1 MAKDTKLIIVESPT
15 KARTLGKFLG
25 SGYKIEASNG
35 HVRDLPKSKIGI
47 DVEHNFEPV
56 YDVPKD
62 KKEIVDR
69 LKKDAKAAGDVY
81 LATDPDREGEAIA
94 WHISHLID
102 SKNPKRISFHEIT
115 ESAVKEALSH
125 PQPLNLNLV
134 DAQQARRVLDRLVG
148 YKLSP
153 LLWRKVRIGLSAGRV
168 QSVALRLIVDRER
181 EIEKFVPEEYW
192 SLLAKVKKGADEFV
206 AAVIKKKN
214 DKLEVK
220 NQAEAEKIE
229 KDLRAATLKVAD
241 VKDSEAKRS
250 PYPPFTTS
258 SLQQTAANRLGFTS
272 KKTMMLAQQLYEG
285 IELGSE
291 GHTGLI
297 SYMRTDSVNLS
308 TQAIE
313 QARGFIGLKY
323 GKEYVPGEVRVYKAK
338 SKNAQEA
345 HEAIRPTLASRTPES
360 LKGYLSKD
368 QYRLY
373 ELIWQRFLACQ
384 MADANYAKRRID
396 IAADEYLMRASGSK
410 LKFAGFLKVYEVPTE
425 EETTDDEEGRLN
437 EILPNLAIG
446 DVVDLM
452 DLLKEQHFTEPPAR
466 YSEATLIKALEEYGI
481 GRPSTYAPIIST
493 IIERRY
499 VEREQR
505 RLSPTPL
512 GVAVNDFLVANFP
525 NIVDLNFTAKM
536 EDDLDEV
543 ADGKV
548 KWQPLISEFYGP
560 FEKHL
565 ETVGETAAR
574 VKIEAEETGEMC
586 PECGKPVVI
595 RIGRFGK
602 FLACS
607 GYPECK
613 YTAKYMEKVEAKC
626 PEDGGDIVL
635 LRTKRGR
642 PFYGCSNYPTCKF
655 MSWTIP
661 GKEGESSDAG
671 AAKPQRVTRK
681 AAGKGK
687 TTTKRGGRKTTAKK

>member
-1 MAKDTKLIIVESPT
+1 MAKDTTLIIVESPT
-15 KARTLGKFLG
+15 KARTLGRFLG
-25 SGYKIEASNG
+25 SDYKIEASNG
-35 HVRDLPKSKIGI
+35 HVRDLPKSKLGI
-47 DVEHNFEPV
+47 EVEHNFEPI

-62 KKEIVDR
+62 KKEIVAR
-69 LKKDAKAAGDVY
+69 LRKEAKSAGEVY

-94 WHISHLID
+94 WHISHLLGKRD
-102 SKNPKRISFHEIT
+102 PKRISFHEIT
-115 ESAVKEALSH
+115 ELAVQDALKH
-125 PQPLNLNLV
+125 PHPLNLNLV

-181 EIEKFVPEEYW
+181 EIERFVPEEYW
-192 SLLAKVKKGADEFV
+192 SLLAKVKRGKDEFL
-206 AAVIKKKN
+206 AAVIKKDN
-214 DKLEVK
+214 EKLEIKSQSEADRVE
-220 NQAEAEKIE
+220 NDLSSAE
-229 KDLRAATLKVAD
+229 LKVVD
-241 VKDSEAKRS
+241 VKDSEARRS

-258 SLQQTAANRLGFTS
+258 SFQQAAANRLGFTS

-291 GHTGLI
+291 GPVGLI
-297 SYMRTDSVNLS
+297 TYMRTDSVNL
-308 TQAIE
+308 A
-313 QARGFIGLKY
+313 APAVDAVRGFIGEKY
-323 GKEYVPGEVRVYKAK
+323 GNQYVPASARVYKAK

-360 LKGYLSKD
+360 VKNHLNKD
-368 QYRLY
+368 QHRLY
-373 ELIWQRFLACQ
+373 ELIWQRFVACQ

-396 IAADEYLMRASGSK
+396 IAVGEYLMRASGSK
-410 LKFAGFLKVYEVPTE
+410 LKFAGFLKVYEVVSE
-425 EETTDDEEGRLN
+425 EESMSDDEDGRLN
-437 EILPNLAIG
+437 EILPNLVIG
-446 DVVDLM
+446 DMVELL

-481 GRPSTYAPIIST
+481 GRPSTYAPTIST
-493 IIERRY
+493 IIDRRY

-505 RLSPTPL
+505 RLSPTSL
-512 GVAVNDFLVANFP
+512 GVAVTDFLVANFS

-548 KWQPLISEFYGP
+548 KWQPLVSEFYGP

-565 ETVGETAAR
+565 EDVTETAAR
-574 VKIEAEETGEMC
+574 VKIEAEETGEVC
-586 PECGKPVVI
+586 PECSKPVVI

-607 GYPECK
+607 GYPDCK

-626 PEDGGDIVL
+626 PDDGGDVVL

-642 PFYGCSNYPTCKF
+642 PFYGCSNYPSCKF
-655 MSWTIP
+655 MSWTKP
-661 GKEGESSDAG
+661 G
-671 AAKPQRVTRK
+671 AAGENGSEMAKP
-681 AAGKGK
+681 
-687 TTTKRGGRKTTAKK
+687 KRTAKKSFGRVKKAAVRKKAVPNKK

>member
-1 MAKDTKLIIVESPT
+1 MAKDTKLVIVESPT

-25 SGYKIEASNG
+25 SNFKIEASNG

-47 DVEHNFEPV
+47 DIEHNFEPV

-62 KKEIVDR
+62 KKDIVAR
-69 LKKDAKAAGDVY
+69 LKKDAKAAGEVY

-102 SKNPKRISFHEIT
+102 SKDPKRISFHEIT
-115 ESAVKEALSH
+115 ESAVKEALAH
-125 PQPLNLNLV
+125 PQSLNLNLI

-168 QSVALRLIVDRER
+168 QSVALRLVVDRER
-181 EIEKFVPEEYW
+181 EIEAFKPEEYW
-192 SLLAKVKKGADEFV
+192 SLEAKVRHEKDEFI
-206 AAVIKKKN
+206 AAVIKKK
-214 DKLEVK
+214 DQKLGVK
-220 NQAEAEKIE
+220 NQKEAEKIE
-229 KDLRAATLKVAD
+229 SDLKAATLTVAEL
-241 VKDSEAKRS
+241 KDSEAKRS

-297 SYMRTDSVNLS
+297 TYMRTDSVNLS
-308 TQAIE
+308 AQAVQ
-313 QARGFIGLKY
+313 QANGFISQKY
-323 GKEYVPGEVRVYKAK
+323 GSEYAVSGGRVYKSK

-345 HEAIRPTLASRTPES
+345 HEAIRPTLVTRTPDS
-360 LKGYLSKD
+360 IKSFLSKD
-368 QYRLY
+368 QYKLY
-373 ELIWQRFLACQ
+373 ELIWQRFVSSQ
-384 MADANYAKRRID
+384 MADANYQKRRID
-396 IAADEYLMRASGSK
+396 IAAGDYLMRASGSK
-410 LKFAGFLKVYEVPTE
+410 LQFAGFLKVYEVATE
-425 EETTDDEEGRLN
+425 EEPAVSDEEGRMN
-437 EILPNLAIG
+437 EILPNLSTG
-446 DVVDLM
+446 DKLDLL

-493 IIERRY
+493 IIDRRY

-512 GVAVNDFLVANFP
+512 GVAVNDFLVANFS
-525 NIVDLNFTAKM
+525 NIVDVNFTAKM
-536 EDDLDEV
+536 EDNLDEV

-548 KWQPLISEFYGP
+548 KWQPIIKEFYDP

-565 ETVGETAAR
+565 EEVGETAAR
-574 VKIEAEETGEMC
+574 VKIEAEETGEAC
-586 PECGKPVVI
+586 PICGKPQVI

-602 FLACS
+602 FIACS

-613 YTAKYMEKVEAKC
+613 YTAKYMEKIEAKC

-661 GKEGESSDAG
+661 GKDGEQ
-671 AAKPQRVTRK
+671 AAEKP
-681 AAGKGK
+681 
-687 TTTKRGGRKTTAKK
+687 KRGRGRGKKIDTVVQK